1 MLRKIEPQ
9 QKAYY
14 EPSVIVSITKT
25 SNEKIG
31 SPKMQRAQKQR
42 PPTKK
47 RQPQNT
53 MGSKT
58 KSSDEKRGHPKTQG
72 A

>member
-1 MLRKIEPQ
+1 MLGKIGPQ

-14 EPSVIVSITKT
+14 EPSVLVSITKT
-25 SNEKIG
+25 SNERIG

-47 RQPQNT
+47 EAT
-53 MGSKT
+53 
-58 KSSDEKRGHPKTQG
+58 PKHNG
-72 A
+72 LENKVLR